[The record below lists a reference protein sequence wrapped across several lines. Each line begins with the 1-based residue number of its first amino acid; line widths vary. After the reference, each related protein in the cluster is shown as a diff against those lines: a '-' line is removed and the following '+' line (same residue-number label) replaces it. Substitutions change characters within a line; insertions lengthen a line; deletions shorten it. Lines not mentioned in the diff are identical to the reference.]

1 MIGKIL
7 YRIFYAKNISVMY
20 FFLNES
26 AVDDEDGQDIYQTY
40 SESVRNPVCYGNDSK
55 HPDDI
60 LFSGRNVVK

>member
-1 MIGKIL
+1 
-7 YRIFYAKNISVMY
+7 MY